1 MPSRREDAPAARS
14 TNAQFALADVQ
25 DAAELRRR
33 LRRFLAHGDSVVRR
47 SGLTPQRYLL
57 LLAVKGAPDGS
68 ESRTIGAIAGDLQL
82 AQSSA
87 TELVDRAEAAGLI
100 VRSTAPHDGRVV
112 TISLSDEG
120 QARFAAAF
128 TGLAEDRAE
137 LMAYLDHTRTHLA
150 GRGRAVS
157 GRGM

>member
-1 MPSRREDAPAARS
+1 MRNRTPDAPEGAAA
-14 TNAQFALADVQ
+14 NPPVPLAEVQ

-33 LRRFLAHGDSVVRR
+33 LRRFLAHGDWTVRR
-47 SGLTPQRYLL
+47 CGLTPQRYLL

-68 ESRTIGAIAGDLQL
+68 ERRTVGGVADDLQL

-100 VRSTAPHDGRVV
+100 VRTTSPHDGRVV

-120 QARFAAAF
+120 EARFAAAF
-128 TGLAEDRAE
+128 RALGGDRAE
-137 LMAYLDHTRTHLA
+137 LLAYLDHARRHLA
-150 GRGRAVS
+150 G
-157 GRGM
+157 